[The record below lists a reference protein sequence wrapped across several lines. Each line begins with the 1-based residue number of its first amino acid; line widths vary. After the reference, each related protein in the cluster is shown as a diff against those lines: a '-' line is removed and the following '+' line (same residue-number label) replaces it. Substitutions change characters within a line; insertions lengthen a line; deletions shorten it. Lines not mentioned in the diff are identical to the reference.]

1 MSRYVSVKG
10 WLECEDSQVG
20 RIKRIISDYKPKSD
34 FGSIFNN
41 DNIELYNK
49 GWCYQKE
56 IINWTSYI
64 FYGADIKEYYLEF
77 IKEEIK
83 EILRRNNKIDGMFF
97 FSYEE
102 DGIIY
107 WKITDSK
114 ITECEGGL

>member
-49 GWCYQKE
+49 RY
-56 IINWTSYI
+56 
-64 FYGADIKEYYLEF
+64 
-77 IKEEIK
+77 
-83 EILRRNNKIDGMFF
+83 
-97 FSYEE
+97 
-102 DGIIY
+102 
-107 WKITDSK
+107 
-114 ITECEGGL
+114 